1 MFIRFLLIL
10 TIFVPVCALGAM
22 SSTNYSITADTVDT
36 GGYTTSTN
44 YGIFGA
50 LGEWQGFTS
59 STNYSLNGGFSGI
72 WGDNSITFS
81 MNSSSV
87 SLGTLSTAAVG
98 SVTNYASSTTNY
110 AGGYALYVSE
120 ISGLASGSNVI
131 DDVVDGSVTA
141 GNEEYGIRTS
151 GTSGL
156 YNSSDTA
163 ITTDWKKIAEKT
175 SAVTADS
182 VGVIFNVAIS
192 PSTPSGTYSQ
202 TVSFAAVAQF

>member
-1 MFIRFLLIL
+1 
-10 TIFVPVCALGAM
+10 M
-22 SSTNYSITADTVDT
+22 SSTNYSIIADTVDT

-59 STNYSLNGGFSGI
+59 STNYSLNGGFNGI

-87 SLGTLSTAAVG
+87 SLGTLSTTAVG
-98 SVTNYASSTTNY
+98 TVTNYASSTTNY

-120 ISGLASGSNVI
+120 SSGLASGSNVI
-131 DDVVDGSVTA
+131 DDVTDGSVTA
-141 GNEEYGIRTS
+141 GSEEYGIRTS

-182 VGVIFNVAIS
+182 VGVIFKVAVS
-192 PSTPSGTYSQ
+192 PATPSGSYSH